1 MKKAKKKIHRAHKK
15 LCAPVKLAA
24 LIGRG
29 GRLPAIYKCC
39 QKIKNLDLVLVVSH
53 KKESP
58 GIGLAKK
65 WSGRETF
72 PPSATKPR
80 PRIESLY
87 FRLSDWKERGK
98 SRKGYNLKLAKI
110 LKKRKINFIV
120 MAGWDLIMSDEFLKQ
135 FPNMV
140 INIHPS
146 LCPAFPGMNAEK
158 QAMDLGVRYTGCT
171 LHFVDPGVD
180 TGPII
185 LQRVVEIKPQD
196 TIRSLQ
202 KRIHKKE
209 EEILCQGIKLYARG
223 KLKIRKRRK
232 VVISGQ

>member
-58 GIGLAKK
+58 GIDMAKK
-65 WSGRETF
+65 WG
-72 PPSATKPR
+72 
-80 PRIESLY
+80 IEAFY

-98 SRKGYNLKLAKI
+98 SRKSYNLKLAKI